1 MARRKGPPR
10 KKKEN
15 KEPAVGGLDMPP
27 SDPNINPLLDFD
39 NCYPNRPLAGLDE
52 VGRGPL
58 AGPLV
63 VAAVILEPGRDIPGV
78 DDSKKLSHEERIKL
92 AKIIKD
98 EALDWTIVFKTP
110 QEVDEIN
117 PLQCTLV
124 AMAEAYQRL
133 KIKPTTVLVD
143 GNIRP
148 LITDSAMFNIVMGD
162 SKSLTIAAASIIAK
176 VARDE
181 HMLEEHKKYPH
192 YGFDRHKGYG
202 TKEHI
207 LALKH
212 FGPSPIHRLSY
223 RSVKPQDHGP
233 SPFGLGPLFF
243 K

>member
-10 KKKEN
+10 KERDVQD
-15 KEPAVGGLDMPP
+15 AQGGGLNMPP
-27 SDPNINPLLDFD
+27 TDPNINPLLDFD
-39 NCYPNRPLAGLDE
+39 NYYSNKPLAGVDE

-78 DDSKKLSHEERIKL
+78 NDSKKLTHEERVSL
-92 AKIIKD
+92 AKIIKE
-98 EALDWTIVFKTP
+98 EALDWSIIFKTAK
-110 QEVDEIN
+110 EVDEIN
-117 PLQCTLV
+117 PLQCTLI

-133 KIKPTTVLVD
+133 KIRPKTVLVD
-143 GNIRP
+143 GTIRP
-148 LITDSAMFNIVMGD
+148 LITDSAMFNIVRGD
-162 SKSLTIAAASIIAK
+162 GKSLTIAAASIIAK

-202 TKEHI
+202 TKEHL
-207 LALKH
+207 LALSH
-212 FGPSPIHRLSY
+212 YGPSPIHRLSY
-223 RSVKPQDHGP
+223 RSVKPEDPRP
-233 SPFGLGPLFF
+233 SPFGLGPLFL